1 MVYAYL
7 RVSTG
12 KQDGAN
18 QKIGVEALAKARGL
32 VIDEYIDDE
41 GVSGTK

>member
-12 KQDGAN
+12 RQDGQN
-18 QKIGVEALAKARGL
+18 QRVGVDALAAARGL
-32 VIDEYIDDE
+32 HIDEYIDDE
-41 GVSGTK
+41 GVSGL